1 MSNPL
6 MQFMGGGAPSGMPG
20 PLGNIAQVLQQF
32 QQFRAA
38 FKGDPKQQVEMLRK
52 SGQMSDAQYQQL
64 EAMAK
69 QIMPFLK

>member
-1 MSNPL
+1 MQNPL
-6 MQFMGGGAPSGMPG
+6 MQFMGGGSPSVLPG
-20 PLGNIAQVLQQF
+20 PLGNMAQILQQF
-32 QQFRAA
+32 QQFRAS

>member
-1 MSNPL
+1 MGNPL
-6 MQFMGGGAPSGMPG
+6 MQFMGGGAPSGLPG
-20 PLGNIAQVLQQF
+20 PLGNMAQILQQF
-32 QQFRAA
+32 QQFRAS
-38 FKGDPKQQVEMLRK
+38 FKGNPKQQVEMLRK

>member
-6 MQFMGGGAPSGMPG
+6 MQFMGGGSPSVLPG
-20 PLGNIAQVLQQF
+20 PLGNMALILQQF
-32 QQFRAA
+32 QQFRAS

>member
-1 MSNPL
+1 MQNPL
-6 MQFMGGGAPSGMPG
+6 MQFMGGGAPSGLPG
-20 PLGNIAQVLQQF
+20 PLGNMAQILQQF
-32 QQFRAA
+32 QQFRAS

>member
-6 MQFMGGGAPSGMPG
+6 MQFMGGGAPSGFPG
-20 PLGNIAQVLQQF
+20 PLGNMAQILQQF
-32 QQFRAA
+32 QQFRVS
-38 FKGDPKQQVEMLRK
+38 FKGNPKQQVEMLRK

>member
-6 MQFMGGGAPSGMPG
+6 MQFMGGGSPPVLPG
-20 PLGNIAQVLQQF
+20 PLGNMAQILQQF
-32 QQFRAA
+32 QQFRAS

-69 QIMPFLK
+69 QITPFLK

>member
-6 MQFMGGGAPSGMPG
+6 MQFMGGGAPSCLPG
-20 PLGNIAQVLQQF
+20 PLGNMAQILQQF
-32 QQFRAA
+32 QQFRAS

>member
-6 MQFMGGGAPSGMPG
+6 MQFMGGGAPSGLPG
-20 PLGNIAQVLQQF
+20 PLGNMAQILQQF

-69 QIMPFLK
+69 QIMPFIK

>member
-6 MQFMGGGAPSGMPG
+6 MQFMGGGAPSGLPG
-20 PLGNIAQVLQQF
+20 PLGNMAQILQKF
-32 QQFRAA
+32 QQFRAS
-38 FKGDPKQQVEMLRK
+38 FKGDPKQHVEMLRK
-52 SGQMSDAQYQQL
+52 SGQMSDVQYQQL

>member
-6 MQFMGGGAPSGMPG
+6 MQFMGGGVPSGLPG
-20 PLGNIAQVLQQF
+20 PLGNMAQILQQF

>member
-6 MQFMGGGAPSGMPG
+6 MQFMGGGALSGLPG
-20 PLGNIAQVLQQF
+20 PLGNMAQILQQF
-32 QQFRAA
+32 QQFRAS

-52 SGQMSDAQYQQL
+52 SGKMSDAQYQQL

>member
-6 MQFMGGGAPSGMPG
+6 MQFMGGGAPSGFPG
-20 PLGNIAQVLQQF
+20 PLGNMMQFLRQLQQF
-32 QQFRAA
+32 RSA
-38 FKGDPKQQVEMLRK
+38 FHGDPQKKVEELRK

>member
-1 MSNPL
+1 MRNPL

-20 PLGNIAQVLQQF
+20 PLGNIAQMIQQF
-32 QQFRAA
+32 QQFRAS
-38 FKGDPKQQVEMLRK
+38 FKGDPKQQVEILRK

-64 EAMAK
+64 ETMAK

>member
-6 MQFMGGGAPSGMPG
+6 MQFMGGGAPSGFPG
-20 PLGNIAQVLQQF
+20 PLGNMAQILQQF
-32 QQFRAA
+32 QQFRAS
-38 FKGDPKQQVEMLRK
+38 FNGDPKQQVEMLRK

>member
-6 MQFMGGGAPSGMPG
+6 MQFMGGGAPSGLPV
-20 PLGNIAQVLQQF
+20 PLGNMAQILQQF
-32 QQFRAA
+32 QQFRAF

-52 SGQMSDAQYQQL
+52 SGKMSDAQYQQL

-69 QIMPFLK
+69 QIMPFIK